1 MTREERVTRAMACS
15 GNFFLV
21 LTQPELRREGMS
33 FLSFYALQRAVER
46 AKDPGGKYSEQWLRS
61 ETGLEDYE
69 TSRACTLLVRSGLV
83 KASKHDDDRRVR
95 KLVPTALGCRVL
107 SRIMEAAG
115 RRLWNGID
123 HAGRIRR
130 VKEVTSHLQRA
141 NRILHGQFQ
150 LSFFDRDLSEK
161 KPRRSSKNRAAT
173 EPR

>member
-83 KASKHDDDRRVR
+83 KASKHDDDQPGEKARSDHPW
-95 KLVPTALGCRVL
+95 LPGSQQNHGGCRSTPL
-107 SRIMEAAG
+107 EWNRSRWPNPPSEGSNLPPPKSESHPPRTIPALLLRQRPLRKEAA
-115 RRLWNGID
+115 
-123 HAGRIRR
+123 
-130 VKEVTSHLQRA
+130 KEL
-141 NRILHGQFQ
+141 
-150 LSFFDRDLSEK
+150 K
-161 KPRRSSKNRAAT
+161 
-173 EPR
+173 EPCCN